1 MRPVTA
7 RSTLAIA
14 LALALPVAIGACSR
28 DGEAPAG
35 NAGTTQ
41 AAAPDA
47 AAIQAETQRLNAW
60 FDTKYEEL
68 LKFSPVQLTFLGRK
82 ELYDQVDDMSEA
94 GQRKRLEWLEASV
107 REMESQFDFQKL
119 DPEARLSWEL
129 WKKQAENARVGLQ
142 YSAHDYPFEQM
153 GGMQNQVPTF
163 LIGFH
168 KVDEEQD
175 YVAYV
180 ARLQK
185 IGTAFDQLLERA
197 RASAASGIRPPKF
210 ALEAVI
216 DQSRKV
222 IGGAPFGPGA
232 DSALWADAQAK
243 ADGLAKAGKISNE
256 RAEELKAQART
267 ALLESIK
274 PAYER
279 VIAFAEAELPNA
291 LENPAGVGTTHPDGA
306 AFYAAQLKRHTS
318 TDMTADQIHELG
330 LSEVA
335 RLRGEL
341 EKVQQQLGVKGDLQA
356 FFKQVQS
363 DPKRLFPNTDA
374 GRQAYID
381 EATTKIENIK
391 KHLPEYFGL
400 LPKADLVVKRVEAFR
415 EQDGAAQHYY
425 PGTPDGS
432 RPGIYYA
439 HLSDMNSMPK
449 TELEVIAYH
458 EGLPGHHMQI
468 SIAQELTGVPQFRT
482 QMFDTAYTEGWG
494 LYSEWLAKEMPGTY
508 EDPYSE
514 YGRLMSEMWRA
525 IRLVV
530 DTGLHAK
537 GWTEQQAVDY
547 FRANSSVPDAAIRS
561 EVQRYLVNPGQAT
574 AYKVGMIRIQELRRK
589 AEQALGDRFDIRGF
603 HDAVLGGGAMPL
615 DLLERRVDA
624 WIESQ
629 KQA

>member
-1 MRPVTA
+1 MRPALA

-14 LALALPVAIGACSR
+14 LGLALPLALTACSQG
-28 DGEAPAG
+28 DTG
-35 NAGTTQ
+35 NAGTSQ
-41 AAAPDA
+41 AAVPDA
-47 AAIQAETQRLNAW
+47 AAVQAETQRLNAW
-60 FDTKYEEL
+60 FDAKYEEAL
-68 LKFSPVQLTFLGRK
+68 RFSPMQLTFLGRK
-82 ELYDQVDDMSEA
+82 ELYDQLDDMSEA
-94 GQRKRLEWLEASV
+94 GLRQRVEWLEASV
-107 REMESQFDFQKL
+107 REMESQFDYARL
-119 DPEARLSWEL
+119 DPEAQLSWDL
-129 WKKQAENARVGLQ
+129 WKKQAERARVELQ
-142 YSAHDYPFEQM
+142 YLAHDYPFEQM
-153 GGMQNQVPTF
+153 GGRQSELPTF

-175 YVAYV
+175 YLAYV
-180 ARLQK
+180 SRLQK
-185 IGTAFDQLLERA
+185 VGVAFDQLLERA
-197 RASAASGIRPPKF
+197 RASAAAGIRPPRF
-210 ALEAVI
+210 ALEGVI

-222 IGGAPFGPGA
+222 ITGAPFGAGA

-243 ADGLAKAGKISNE
+243 ADALVQAGKIDAA
-256 RAEELKAQART
+256 RAGELKQQARA
-267 ALLESIK
+267 ALLESVK

-291 LENPAGVGTTHPDGA
+291 LVNPTGVGQTHPDGA
-306 AFYAAQLKRHTS
+306 AYYAAQLKRHTS
-318 TDMTADQIHELG
+318 TDMTAEQIHELG
-330 LSEVA
+330 LAEVA

-341 EKVQQQLGVKGDLQA
+341 EQVQKQLGIEGDLQA
-356 FFKQVQS
+356 FFRQVQS
-363 DPKRLFPNTDA
+363 DPKRLYPNTDA

-381 EATTKIENIK
+381 DATAKIGNIK
-391 KHLPEYFGL
+391 QHLPEYFGL

-439 HLSDMNSMPK
+439 HLSDMNSMPR

-482 QMFDTAYTEGWG
+482 QMFDTAYAEGWG
-494 LYSEWLAKEMPGTY
+494 LYAEWLAKEMPGTY

-530 DTGLHAK
+530 DTGMHAK
-537 GWTEQQAVDY
+537 GWTEEQAVEY

-561 EVQRYLVNPGQAT
+561 EIQRYLVMPGQAT
-574 AYKVGMIRIQELRRK
+574 AYKVGMIRIQQLRRK
-589 AEQALGDRFDIRGF
+589 AEEALGERFDIRGF

-624 WIESQ
+624 WIASR

>member
-1 MRPVTA
+1 MRPALA

-14 LALALPVAIGACSR
+14 LGLALPLALTACSQG
-28 DGEAPAG
+28 DTG
-35 NAGTTQ
+35 NAGTSQ

-47 AAIQAETQRLNAW
+47 AAVQAETQRLNAW
-60 FDTKYEEL
+60 FDAKYEEAL
-68 LKFSPVQLTFLGRK
+68 RFSPMQLTFLGRK
-82 ELYDQVDDMSEA
+82 ELYDQLDDMSEA
-94 GQRKRLEWLEASV
+94 GLRQRVEWLEASV
-107 REMESQFDFQKL
+107 REMESQFDYARL
-119 DPEARLSWEL
+119 DPEAQLSWDL
-129 WKKQAENARVGLQ
+129 WKKQAERARVELQ
-142 YSAHDYPFEQM
+142 YLAHDYPFEQM
-153 GGMQNQVPTF
+153 GGRQSELPTF

-175 YVAYV
+175 YLAYV
-180 ARLQK
+180 SRLQK
-185 IGTAFDQLLERA
+185 VGVAFDQLLERA
-197 RASAASGIRPPKF
+197 RASAAAGIRPPRF
-210 ALEAVI
+210 ALEGVI

-222 IGGAPFGPGA
+222 ITGAPFGAGA

-243 ADGLAKAGKISNE
+243 ADALVQAGKIDAA
-256 RAEELKAQART
+256 RAGELKQQARA
-267 ALLESIK
+267 ALLESVK

-291 LENPAGVGTTHPDGA
+291 LVNPTGVGQTHPDGA
-306 AFYAAQLKRHTS
+306 AYYAAQLKRHTS
-318 TDMTADQIHELG
+318 TDMTAEQIHELG
-330 LSEVA
+330 LAEVA

-341 EKVQQQLGVKGDLQA
+341 EQVQKQLDIEGDLQA
-356 FFKQVQS
+356 FFRQVQS
-363 DPKRLFPNTDA
+363 DPKRLYPNTDA

-381 EATTKIENIK
+381 DATAKIGNIK
-391 KHLPEYFGL
+391 QHLPEYFGL

-439 HLSDMNSMPK
+439 HLSDMNSMPR

-482 QMFDTAYTEGWG
+482 QMFDTAYAEGWG
-494 LYSEWLAKEMPGTY
+494 LYAEWLAKEMPGTY

-530 DTGLHAK
+530 DTGMHAK
-537 GWTEQQAVDY
+537 GWTEEQAVEY

-561 EVQRYLVNPGQAT
+561 EIQRYLVMPGQAT
-574 AYKVGMIRIQELRRK
+574 AYKVGMIRIQQLRRK
-589 AEQALGDRFDIRGF
+589 AEEALGERFDIRGF

-624 WIESQ
+624 WIASR